1 MCTIYTH
8 GVVGLG
14 AGTLYARSKMPA
26 RFWMLAALLPMLPD
40 ADSFWDAPY
49 GSMLG
54 HRGFTHSLL
63 FALLVSFA
71 AAMLLRHRLSY
82 VPLVVF
88 FFIIIG
94 SHGVLDAFT
103 DGGFG
108 IPLLWPFSSHRFGPW
123 GPIRVSDIGFEIPT
137 GGPAAPCTLSFCT
150 FGCRWPSSSPSGR
163 SSGHGREAERVPA
176 RLSAPRFDVW
186 AAQKYNSHEET

>member
-14 AGTLYARSKMPA
+14 AGTLFARSKMPA
-26 RFWMLAALLPMLPD
+26 SFWMLAALLPMLPD
-40 ADSFWDAPY
+40 VDSFWDAPY

-63 FALLVSFA
+63 FALAVSLA
-71 AAMLLRHRLSY
+71 AATLLRHRLWY
-82 VPLVVF
+82 VPLVIF
-88 FFIIIG
+88 FFVITG

-108 IPLLWPFSSHRFGPW
+108 IPLLWPFSNHRFGPR
-123 GPIRVSDIGFEIPT
+123 GPIHVSDIGFEIPNWRT
-137 GGPAAPCTLSFCT
+137 SRTVQTELLYVWLPVAVIVAA
-150 FGCRWPSSSPSGR
+150 
-163 SSGHGREAERVPA
+163 RV
-176 RLSAPRFDVW
+176 LVW
-186 AAQKYNSHEET
+186 AWRRKRTRPGPTTRPAV

>member
-14 AGTLYARSKMPA
+14 AGTLYARSTMPT

-49 GSMLG
+49 GSTLG

-63 FALLVSFA
+63 FALLVSLA
-71 AAMLLRHRLSY
+71 AAMLVRPRLSY

-123 GPIRVSDIGFEIPT
+123 GPIHVSDIGFEIPDWRT
-137 GGPAAPCTLSFCT
+137 SRTVETELLYVWLPVAIIVAVRAIIWAWQRSRTRPGPAVGP
-150 FGCRWPSSSPSGR
+150 P
-163 SSGHGREAERVPA
+163 V
-176 RLSAPRFDVW
+176 
-186 AAQKYNSHEET
+186 